1 MNEDDTVAEAV
12 SGLTGTGNKPRPRV
26 LSVSIKDARTLTAA
40 FMPFLKRGGLFVP
53 TQNDYGMGD
62 EVFLVLKL
70 LTDEQFAVAGTV
82 SWITPSGAQSSRTK
96 GVGVQFKG
104 LDGVKL
110 RARIEELVD
119 ASGPQR
125 AASHTL

>member
-12 SGLTGTGNKPRPRV
+12 SGLTGAGTKPRPRV

-104 LDGVKL
+104 SDGVKL

>member
-1 MNEDDTVAEAV
+1 M
-12 SGLTGTGNKPRPRV
+12 
-26 LSVSIKDARTLTAA
+26 
-40 FMPFLKRGGLFVP
+40 P

-104 LDGVKL
+104 SDGVKL

>member
-12 SGLTGTGNKPRPRV
+12 SGLTGMGNKPRPRV
-26 LSVSIKDARTLTAA
+26 LSVSIKDVRTLTAA

-104 LDGVKL
+104 SDGVKL